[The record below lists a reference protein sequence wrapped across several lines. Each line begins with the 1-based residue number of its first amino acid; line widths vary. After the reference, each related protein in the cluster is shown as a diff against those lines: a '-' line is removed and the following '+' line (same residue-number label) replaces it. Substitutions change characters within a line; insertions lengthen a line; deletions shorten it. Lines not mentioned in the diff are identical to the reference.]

1 MHLSFTTMVTLSV
14 PQREAAIT
22 KTLYLETL
30 LNCEPPFPKLSLPFT
45 VHHNFAPLFY
55 PYLYPPYFTPSP
67 LYFVFVF
74 VFVFHL
80 LYFLHL
86 PRFFPLIFLLVF
98 FNNPLLYILI
108 SPPNLNPLFK
118 NLGNKYIHIYHCWL
132 GESFR
137 RKTRH
142 IGGRRQSLE
151 LFIS

>member
-1 MHLSFTTMVTLSV
+1 MSPPSLSCHYLLQYTITL
-14 PQREAAIT
+14 
-22 KTLYLETL
+22 
-30 LNCEPPFPKLSLPFT
+30 
-45 VHHNFAPLFY
+45 
-55 PYLYPPYFTPSP
+55 PPYFTPIFTHLILP
-67 LYFVFVF
+67 LLPCILYLYLYLYFTSCISCIYLVFS
-74 VFVFHL
+74 
-80 LYFLHL
+80 
-86 PRFFPLIFLLVF
+86 PLIFLLVF